1 MIRTQLFTVELA
13 PQTISCTVSSRL
25 SCISFF
31 ITVPSITAAL
41 VGLSVASVCLL
52 CALYKHNAWAIIT
65 KASRDSPWWSLGKL
79 LSQCDSEVK
88 WSWLG
93 SDYGW
98 DGRTSSVYILIQ
110 MHIFL
115 VFFSFFW
122 FMYKCFW
129 FLTLSSRQG
138 HAGSKSLHQQNPP
151 VLTGGAG

>member
-25 SCISFF
+25 SCVSFF

-98 DGRTSSVYILIQ
+98 DGRTSSVCILIQ

-115 VFFSFFW
+115 VFSHFFGLCTSVSDFSHFHPGKGMRAVNLCTNKILQF
-122 FMYKCFW
+122 
-129 FLTLSSRQG
+129 
-138 HAGSKSLHQQNPP
+138 
-151 VLTGGAG
+151 